1 MRINLAHR
9 KQRLA
14 VILLITLLIII
25 GGSIALWLSS
35 SQQDAPLLTET
46 INRGDIER
54 NVMATGSL
62 KPSLQVNVGAQ
73 VNGQLTK
80 LYVKQGDRVIRG
92 QLLAEIDPTLQQNEL
107 RKSEAEL
114 QSSQAQKQAAQA
126 LLRQY
131 QLELRRQQT
140 LAKDGS
146 GVKSTLEQA
155 QAQYDSQLAQLNVN
169 EAQIVQSR
177 MALETAKANLGF
189 TRIMAPIDGEV
200 LGIVTKEG
208 QTIVS
213 SQTVPTILVL
223 ANVDTMTVH
232 TRISETDILKVRV
245 GQPLWFYVV
254 ADPQRRYESQ
264 MDAIQEASAESLR
277 EESSGAANSQQ
288 PSAVYY
294 NGIFSIANH
303 ERLLRTSMTAQVF
316 IITAQ
321 AKNVLRVPLSALG
334 EQQRTAPPA
343 ASQAATSPPAISL
356 QPGTRYRVQVSKNN
370 QLAERWVTVGLRDGQ
385 YAEVKSGLQQGEQ
398 VVLMGKP
405 SGANNGH

>member
-1 MRINLAHR
+1 MRISRLNK

-14 VILLITLLIII
+14 LALLIIVLLLI
-25 GGSIALWLSS
+25 GGATALLLSGS
-35 SQQDAPLLTET
+35 KQDTPQLTVT
-46 INRGDIER
+46 VDRGDIER

-80 LYVKQGDRVIRG
+80 LYVKQGDRVTRG

-114 QSSQAQKQAAQA
+114 QSAQAQKQATQA

-131 QLELRRQQT
+131 LLEFRRQQK
-140 LAKDGS
+140 LAKEGS
-146 GVKSTLEQA
+146 GVQSALEQA
-155 QAQYDSQLAQLNVN
+155 QAQYDSQLAQLHVN
-169 EAQIVQSR
+169 EAQIVQSQ

-213 SQTVPTILVL
+213 SQTAPTIMVL
-223 ANVDTMTVH
+223 ANVDTMTVQ
-232 TRISETDILKVRV
+232 TRISETDILKVSV

-254 ADPQRRYESQ
+254 ADPERRYESR
-264 MDAIQEASAESLR
+264 MDAIQEASADSLR
-277 EESSGAANSQQ
+277 EESAGQGNNQQ

-294 NGIFSIANH
+294 NGLFSIANH

-334 EQQRTAPPA
+334 EQQSALDPKA
-343 ASQAATSPPAISL
+343 DK
-356 QPGTRYRVQVSKNN
+356 RYRVQVFKG
-370 QLAERWVTVGLRDGQ
+370 QQTAERWVAIGLRDGQ
-385 YAEVKSGLQQGEQ
+385 YAEVKEGLEQGEQ
-398 VVLMGKP
+398 VALIGAL
-405 SGANNGH
+405 SGVNNGH

>member
-1 MRINLAHR
+1 MRINLKNKKH
-9 KQRLA
+9 QLML
-14 VILLITLLIII
+14 VLFIVSLLIISSVTAL
-25 GGSIALWLSS
+25 SISD
-35 SQQDAPLLTET
+35 SQQDVPQLTET
-46 INRGDIER
+46 IGRGDIER

-80 LYVKQGDRVIRG
+80 LYVKQGDRVTRG

-114 QSSQAQKQAAQA
+114 RSAQAQKQASQA

-131 QLELRRQQT
+131 LLEFRRQQT
-140 LAKDGS
+140 LAKEGS
-146 GVKSTLEQA
+146 GVKSALEKA
-155 QAQYDSQLAQLNVN
+155 QAQYDSQLAQLHVN
-169 EAQIVQSR
+169 EAQIVQSQ
-177 MALETAKANLGF
+177 MAMETAKANLGF

-213 SQTVPTILVL
+213 SQTAPTILVL

-232 TRISETDILKVRV
+232 TRISETDILKVSV

-254 ADPQRRYESQ
+254 ADPERRYDSR

-277 EESSGAANSQQ
+277 EDSSGSANSQQ

-294 NGIFSIANH
+294 NGIFNIANQ

-334 EQQRTAPPA
+334 EQQPDK
-343 ASQAATSPPAISL
+343 
-356 QPGTRYRVQVSKNN
+356 RYRVQIINGKQRSV
-370 QLAERWVTVGLRDGQ
+370 RWVSVGLRNAQ
-385 YAEVKSGLQQGEQ
+385 YAEVKAGLAQGDQ
-398 VVLMGKP
+398 VLLLGTP
-405 SGANNGH
+405 AGASNEH

>member
-1 MRINLAHR
+1 MRINIVNNR
-9 KQRLA
+9 PRLLL
-14 VILLITLLIII
+14 ILLITLLLVI
-25 GGSIALWLSS
+25 GGGVVLWLSNS
-35 SQQDAPLLTET
+35 EQDVPQLTET
-46 INRGDIER
+46 IGRGDIER

-80 LYVKQGDRVIRG
+80 LYVKQGDRVTRG

-114 QSSQAQKQAAQA
+114 QSAQAQKQASQA

-131 QLELRRQQT
+131 LLEFRRQQT
-140 LAKDGS
+140 LATEGS
-146 GVKSTLEQA
+146 GVKSALEKA
-155 QAQYDSQLAQLNVN
+155 QAQYDSQLAQLHVN
-169 EAQIVQSR
+169 EAQIVQSQ
-177 MALETAKANLGF
+177 MSLETAKANLGF

-232 TRISETDILKVRV
+232 TRISETDILKVSV

-254 ADPQRRYESQ
+254 ADPERRYESR

-277 EESSGAANSQQ
+277 EESSGTSNSQQ

-294 NGIFSIANH
+294 NGIFSIANR

-334 EQQRTAPPA
+334 SQQ
-343 ASQAATSPPAISL
+343 SDK
-356 QPGTRYRVQVSKNN
+356 RYQVQVIQGK
-370 QLAERWVTVGLRDGQ
+370 QTVVREVLLGLCNDQ
-385 YAEVKSGLQQGEQ
+385 YAEVKEGLQPGDQ
-398 VVLMGKP
+398 VVLMGAP
-405 SGANNGH
+405 SGVTNAR

>member
-1 MRINLAHR
+1 MRIKLTNKKQQLILA
-9 KQRLA
+9 LFI
-14 VILLITLLIII
+14 ILLLIIS
-25 GGSIALWLSS
+25 GVIALSLSG
-35 SQQDAPLLTET
+35 SQQDVPQLTET
-46 INRGDIER
+46 IGRGDIER

-80 LYVKQGDRVIRG
+80 LYVKQGDRVTRG

-114 QSSQAQKQAAQA
+114 QSTQAQKQASQA

-131 QLELRRQQT
+131 LLEFRRQQT
-140 LAKDGS
+140 LAKEGS
-146 GVKSTLEQA
+146 GVKSALEKA
-155 QAQYDSQLAQLNVN
+155 QAQYDSQLAQLHVS
-169 EAQIVQSR
+169 EAQIVQSQ

-232 TRISETDILKVRV
+232 TRISETDILKVKV

-254 ADPQRRYESQ
+254 ADPERRYESQ

-277 EESSGAANSQQ
+277 EDSSGSVNSQQ

-294 NGIFSIANH
+294 NGIFNIANPA
-303 ERLLRTSMTAQVF
+303 RLLRTSMTAQVF

-334 EQQRTAPPA
+334 EQQPDK
-343 ASQAATSPPAISL
+343 
-356 QPGTRYRVQVSKNN
+356 RYRVLVIKDKQTSV
-370 QLAERWVTVGLRDGQ
+370 RWVSVGLRDSQ
-385 YAEVKSGLQQGEQ
+385 FAEVKEGLEQGEQ
-398 VVLMGKP
+398 VLLLGTPTEAK
-405 SGANNGH
+405 NEH

>member
-1 MRINLAHR
+1 MRINLKNKKH
-9 KQRLA
+9 QLMLGLFI
-14 VILLITLLIII
+14 VSLLII
-25 GGSIALWLSS
+25 SSVIALSIS
-35 SQQDAPLLTET
+35 DSQQDVPQLTET
-46 INRGDIER
+46 IGRGDIER

-80 LYVKQGDRVIRG
+80 LYVKQGDRVTRG

-114 QSSQAQKQAAQA
+114 QSAQAQKQASQA

-131 QLELRRQQT
+131 LLEFRRQQI
-140 LAKDGS
+140 LARDGS
-146 GVKSTLEQA
+146 GVKSALEKA
-155 QAQYDSQLAQLNVN
+155 QAQYDNQLAQLHVN
-169 EAQIVQSR
+169 EAQIVQSQ
-177 MALETAKANLGF
+177 MAMETAKANLGF

-213 SQTVPTILVL
+213 SQTAPTILVL

-232 TRISETDILKVRV
+232 TRISETDILKVNV

-254 ADPQRRYESQ
+254 ADPERRYDSR

-277 EESSGAANSQQ
+277 EDSSGSANSQQ

-294 NGIFSIANH
+294 NGIFNIANQ

-334 EQQRTAPPA
+334 EQQPDK
-343 ASQAATSPPAISL
+343 
-356 QPGTRYRVQVSKNN
+356 RYRVQIINGKQTSV
-370 QLAERWVTVGLRDGQ
+370 RWVSVGLRNAQ
-385 YAEVKSGLQQGEQ
+385 YAEVKAGLAQGDQ
-398 VVLMGKP
+398 VLLLGTPAGV
-405 SGANNGH
+405 SNEH

>member
-1 MRINLAHR
+1 MRINLKNKKH
-9 KQRLA
+9 QLML
-14 VILLITLLIII
+14 VLFIVSLLIISSVTAL
-25 GGSIALWLSS
+25 SISD
-35 SQQDAPLLTET
+35 SQQDVPQLTET
-46 INRGDIER
+46 IGRGDIER
-54 NVMATGSL
+54 NVMASGSL

-80 LYVKQGDRVIRG
+80 LYVKQGDRVTRG

-114 QSSQAQKQAAQA
+114 QSAQAQKQASQA
-126 LLRQY
+126 LLHQY
-131 QLELRRQQT
+131 LLEFRRQQT
-140 LAKDGS
+140 LAKEGS
-146 GVKSTLEQA
+146 GVKSALEKA
-155 QAQYDSQLAQLNVN
+155 QAQYDSQLAQLHVN
-169 EAQIVQSR
+169 EAQIVQSQ
-177 MALETAKANLGF
+177 MAMETAKANLGF

-213 SQTVPTILVL
+213 SQTAPTILVL
-223 ANVDTMTVH
+223 ANVDIMTVH
-232 TRISETDILKVRV
+232 TRISETDILKVSV

-254 ADPQRRYESQ
+254 ADPERRYDSR

-277 EESSGAANSQQ
+277 EDSSGSANNQQ

-294 NGIFSIANH
+294 NGIFNIANQ

-334 EQQRTAPPA
+334 EQQPDK
-343 ASQAATSPPAISL
+343 
-356 QPGTRYRVQVSKNN
+356 RYRVQIINGKQTSV
-370 QLAERWVTVGLRDGQ
+370 RWVSVGLRNAQ
-385 YAEVKSGLQQGEQ
+385 YAEVKAGLAQGDQ
-398 VVLMGKP
+398 VLLLGTP
-405 SGANNGH
+405 AGASNEH

>member
-1 MRINLAHR
+1 MRINLKNKKH
-9 KQRLA
+9 QLML
-14 VILLITLLIII
+14 VLFIVSLLIISSVTAL
-25 GGSIALWLSS
+25 SISD
-35 SQQDAPLLTET
+35 SQQDVPQLTET
-46 INRGDIER
+46 IGRGDIER
-54 NVMATGSL
+54 NVMASGSL

-80 LYVKQGDRVIRG
+80 LYVKQGDRVTRG

-114 QSSQAQKQAAQA
+114 QSAQAQKQASQA

-131 QLELRRQQT
+131 LLEFRRQQT
-140 LAKDGS
+140 LAKEGS
-146 GVKSTLEQA
+146 GVKSALEKA
-155 QAQYDSQLAQLNVN
+155 QAQYDSQLAQLHVN
-169 EAQIVQSR
+169 EAQIVQSQ
-177 MALETAKANLGF
+177 MAMETAKANLGF

-213 SQTVPTILVL
+213 SQTAPTILVL
-223 ANVDTMTVH
+223 ANVDIMTVH
-232 TRISETDILKVRV
+232 TRISETDILKVSV

-254 ADPQRRYESQ
+254 ADPERRYDSR

-277 EESSGAANSQQ
+277 EDSSGSANNQQ

-294 NGIFSIANH
+294 NGIFNIANQ

-321 AKNVLRVPLSALG
+321 AKNVLRVPLPALG
-334 EQQRTAPPA
+334 EQQPDK
-343 ASQAATSPPAISL
+343 
-356 QPGTRYRVQVSKNN
+356 RYRVQIINGKQTSV
-370 QLAERWVTVGLRDGQ
+370 RWVSVGLRNAQ
-385 YAEVKSGLQQGEQ
+385 YAEVKAGLAQGDQ
-398 VVLMGKP
+398 VLLLGTP
-405 SGANNGH
+405 AGASNEH

>member
-1 MRINLAHR
+1 MRINLKNP
-9 KQRLA
+9 KQRLS
-14 VILLITLLIII
+14 LIGLIVLLIII
-25 GGSIALWLSS
+25 GVGIALSLS
-35 SQQDAPLLTET
+35 QRTPQAAPLTET
-46 INRGDIER
+46 LSRGDIEK

-80 LYVKQGDRVIRG
+80 LYVKQGDRVKRG
-92 QLLAEIDPTLQQNEL
+92 QLLAEIDPTLQQNAL

-114 QSSQAQKQAAQA
+114 QSAQAQKQAAQA
-126 LLRQY
+126 LSRQY
-131 QLELRRQQT
+131 LLEFQRQKT
-140 LAKDGS
+140 LAREGS
-146 GVKSTLEQA
+146 GIKSALEKA
-155 QAQYDSQLAQLNVN
+155 QAQYDSQLAQVRVN
-169 EAQIVQSR
+169 EAQIVQSQ

-232 TRISETDILKVRV
+232 TRISETDILKVSV

-254 ADPQRRYESQ
+254 ANPDRRYESR
-264 MDAIQEASAESLR
+264 MDAIQEASADSLR
-277 EESSGAANSQQ
+277 EDGSGSVSNSQ

-294 NGIFSIANH
+294 NGIFSIANS

-334 EQQRTAPPA
+334 VQQPDK
-343 ASQAATSPPAISL
+343 
-356 QPGTRYRVQVSKNN
+356 RYRVEVINGQQRAV
-370 QLAERWVTVGLRDGQ
+370 RWVRVGLRDGQ
-385 YAEVKSGLQQGEQ
+385 YAEVKEGLAQGDQ
-398 VVLMGKP
+398 VVVMGA
-405 SGANNGH
+405 SL

>member
-1 MRINLAHR
+1 MRINLKNKKH
-9 KQRLA
+9 QLML
-14 VILLITLLIII
+14 VLFIVSLLIISSVTAL
-25 GGSIALWLSS
+25 SISD
-35 SQQDAPLLTET
+35 SQQDVPQLTET
-46 INRGDIER
+46 IGRGDIER

-80 LYVKQGDRVIRG
+80 LYVKQGDRVTRG

-114 QSSQAQKQAAQA
+114 QSAQAQKQASQA

-131 QLELRRQQT
+131 LLEFRRQQT
-140 LAKDGS
+140 LAKEGS
-146 GVKSTLEQA
+146 GVKSALEKA
-155 QAQYDSQLAQLNVN
+155 QAQYDSQLAQLHVN
-169 EAQIVQSR
+169 EAQIVKSQ
-177 MALETAKANLGF
+177 MAMETAKANLGF

-213 SQTVPTILVL
+213 SQTAPTILVL
-223 ANVDTMTVH
+223 ANVDIMTVH
-232 TRISETDILKVRV
+232 TRISETDILKVSV

-254 ADPQRRYESQ
+254 ADPERRYDSR

-277 EESSGAANSQQ
+277 EDSSGSANSQQ

-294 NGIFSIANH
+294 NGIFNIANQ

-334 EQQRTAPPA
+334 EQQPDK
-343 ASQAATSPPAISL
+343 
-356 QPGTRYRVQVSKNN
+356 RYRVQIINGKQTSV
-370 QLAERWVTVGLRDGQ
+370 RWVSIGLRNAQ
-385 YAEVKSGLQQGEQ
+385 YAEVKAGLAQGDQ
-398 VVLMGKP
+398 VLLLGTP
-405 SGANNGH
+405 AGASNEH

>member
-1 MRINLAHR
+1 MRINLKNKKH
-9 KQRLA
+9 QLMLGLFI
-14 VILLITLLIII
+14 VSLLII
-25 GGSIALWLSS
+25 SSVIALSVS
-35 SQQDAPLLTET
+35 GSQQDVPQLTET
-46 INRGDIER
+46 IGRGDIER

-80 LYVKQGDRVIRG
+80 LYVKQGDRVTRG

-114 QSSQAQKQAAQA
+114 QSAQAQKQASQA

-131 QLELRRQQT
+131 LLEFRRQQT
-140 LAKDGS
+140 LAKEGS
-146 GVKSTLEQA
+146 GVKSALEKA
-155 QAQYDSQLAQLNVN
+155 HAQYDSQLAQLHVN
-169 EAQIVQSR
+169 EAQIVQSQ
-177 MALETAKANLGF
+177 MAMETAKANLGF

-208 QTIVS
+208 QTIVF
-213 SQTVPTILVL
+213 SQTAPTILVL

-232 TRISETDILKVRV
+232 TRISETDILKVSV

-254 ADPQRRYESQ
+254 ADPERRYDSR
-264 MDAIQEASAESLR
+264 MDAIQEASAESLH
-277 EESSGAANSQQ
+277 EDSSGSANSQQ

-294 NGIFSIANH
+294 NGIFNIANQ

-334 EQQRTAPPA
+334 EQQ
-343 ASQAATSPPAISL
+343 L
-356 QPGTRYRVQVSKNN
+356 DKRYRVQIINGKQTSV
-370 QLAERWVTVGLRDGQ
+370 RWVSVGLRNAQ
-385 YAEVKSGLQQGEQ
+385 YAEVKAGLVQGDQ
-398 VVLMGKP
+398 VLLLGTPAGV
-405 SGANNGH
+405 SNEH

>member
-1 MRINLAHR
+1 MRINLKNKKH
-9 KQRLA
+9 QLML
-14 VILLITLLIII
+14 VLFIVSLLIISSVTAL
-25 GGSIALWLSS
+25 SISD
-35 SQQDAPLLTET
+35 SQQDVPQLTET
-46 INRGDIER
+46 IGRGDIER
-54 NVMATGSL
+54 NVMASGSL

-80 LYVKQGDRVIRG
+80 LYVKQGDRVTRG

-114 QSSQAQKQAAQA
+114 QSAQAQKQASQA

-131 QLELRRQQT
+131 LLEFRRQQT
-140 LAKDGS
+140 LAKEGS
-146 GVKSTLEQA
+146 GVKSALEKA
-155 QAQYDSQLAQLNVN
+155 QAQYDSQLAQLHVN
-169 EAQIVQSR
+169 EAQIVQSQ
-177 MALETAKANLGF
+177 MAMETAKANLGF

-213 SQTVPTILVL
+213 SQTAPTILVL
-223 ANVDTMTVH
+223 ANVDIMTVH
-232 TRISETDILKVRV
+232 TRISETDILKVSV

-254 ADPQRRYESQ
+254 ADPERRYDSR

-277 EESSGAANSQQ
+277 EDSSGSANNQQ

-294 NGIFSIANH
+294 NGIFNIANQ

-334 EQQRTAPPA
+334 EQQPDK
-343 ASQAATSPPAISL
+343 
-356 QPGTRYRVQVSKNN
+356 RYRVQIINGKQTSV
-370 QLAERWVTVGLRDGQ
+370 RWVSVGLRNAQ
-385 YAEVKSGLQQGEQ
+385 YAEVKAGLAQGDQ
-398 VVLMGKP
+398 VLLLGTP
-405 SGANNGH
+405 AGTSNEH

>member
-1 MRINLAHR
+1 MRINLKNKKHQLMLMLFIA
-9 KQRLA
+9 L
-14 VILLITLLIII
+14 LLIIS
-25 GGSIALWLSS
+25 GVIALSLSGN
-35 SQQDAPLLTET
+35 QQNLPPLTET
-46 INRGDIER
+46 IGRGDIER

-80 LYVKQGDRVIRG
+80 LYVKQGDRVTRG

-114 QSSQAQKQAAQA
+114 QSAQAQKQASQA

-131 QLELRRQQT
+131 LLEFRRQQT
-140 LAKDGS
+140 LAKEGS
-146 GVKSTLEQA
+146 GVKSTLEKA
-155 QAQYDSQLAQLNVN
+155 QAQYDSQLAQLHVN
-169 EAQIVQSR
+169 EAQIEQSQ
-177 MALETAKANLGF
+177 MALKTAKANLGF

-232 TRISETDILKVRV
+232 TRISETDILKVKA

-254 ADPQRRYESQ
+254 ADPERRYESQ

-277 EESSGAANSQQ
+277 EDNSGPANSQQ

-294 NGIFSIANH
+294 NGIFNIANNQ
-303 ERLLRTSMTAQVF
+303 RLLRTSMTAQVF

-334 EQQRTAPPA
+334 EQQPDE
-343 ASQAATSPPAISL
+343 
-356 QPGTRYRVQVSKNN
+356 RYQVQVINGKQTSV
-370 QLAERWVTVGLRDGQ
+370 RRVSVGLRDAL
-385 YAEVKSGLQQGEQ
+385 YAEVKDGLAQGDQ
-398 VVLMGKP
+398 VVLLGVP
-405 SGANNGH
+405 SGVSNEH

>member
-1 MRINLAHR
+1 MRINLKNKKH
-9 KQRLA
+9 QLML
-14 VILLITLLIII
+14 VLFIVSLLIISSVTAL
-25 GGSIALWLSS
+25 SISD
-35 SQQDAPLLTET
+35 SQQDVPQLTET
-46 INRGDIER
+46 IGRGDIER
-54 NVMATGSL
+54 NVMASGSL

-80 LYVKQGDRVIRG
+80 LYVKQGDRVTRG

-114 QSSQAQKQAAQA
+114 QSAQAQKQASQA

-131 QLELRRQQT
+131 LLEFRRQQT
-140 LAKDGS
+140 LAKEGS
-146 GVKSTLEQA
+146 GVKSALEKA
-155 QAQYDSQLAQLNVN
+155 QAQYDSQLAQLHVN
-169 EAQIVQSR
+169 EAQIVQSQ
-177 MALETAKANLGF
+177 MAMETAKANLGF

-213 SQTVPTILVL
+213 SQTAPTILVL
-223 ANVDTMTVH
+223 ANVDIMTVH
-232 TRISETDILKVRV
+232 TRISETDILKVSV

-254 ADPQRRYESQ
+254 ADPERRYDSR

-277 EESSGAANSQQ
+277 EDSSGSANNQQ

-294 NGIFSIANH
+294 NGIFNIANQ

-334 EQQRTAPPA
+334 EQQPDK
-343 ASQAATSPPAISL
+343 
-356 QPGTRYRVQVSKNN
+356 RYRVQIINGKQTSV
-370 QLAERWVTVGLRDGQ
+370 RWVSVGLRNAQ
-385 YAEVKSGLQQGEQ
+385 YAEVKAGLAQGDQ
-398 VVLMGKP
+398 VLLLGTP
-405 SGANNGH
+405 AGASNEH

>member
-1 MRINLAHR
+1 MRINLKNKKH
-9 KQRLA
+9 QLMLGLFI
-14 VILLITLLIII
+14 VSLLIISSVTAL
-25 GGSIALWLSS
+25 SISD
-35 SQQDAPLLTET
+35 SQQDVPQLTET
-46 INRGDIER
+46 IGRGDIER

-80 LYVKQGDRVIRG
+80 LYVKQGDRVTRG

-114 QSSQAQKQAAQA
+114 QSAQAQKQASQA

-131 QLELRRQQT
+131 LLEFRRQQT
-140 LAKDGS
+140 LAKEGS
-146 GVKSTLEQA
+146 GVKSALEKA
-155 QAQYDSQLAQLNVN
+155 QAQYDSQLAQLHVN
-169 EAQIVQSR
+169 EAQIVQSQ
-177 MALETAKANLGF
+177 MAMETAKANLGF

-213 SQTVPTILVL
+213 SQTAPTILVL

-232 TRISETDILKVRV
+232 TRISETDILKVSV

-254 ADPQRRYESQ
+254 ADPERRYDSR

-277 EESSGAANSQQ
+277 EDSSGSANSQQ

-294 NGIFSIANH
+294 NGIFNIANQ

-334 EQQRTAPPA
+334 EQQPDK
-343 ASQAATSPPAISL
+343 
-356 QPGTRYRVQVSKNN
+356 RYRVQIINGKQTSV
-370 QLAERWVTVGLRDGQ
+370 RWVSVGLRNAQ
-385 YAEVKSGLQQGEQ
+385 YAEVKAGLAQGDQ
-398 VVLMGKP
+398 VLLLGTP
-405 SGANNGH
+405 AGASNEH

>member
-1 MRINLAHR
+1 MRINLKNKKH
-9 KQRLA
+9 QLMLGLFI
-14 VILLITLLIII
+14 VSLLII
-25 GGSIALWLSS
+25 SSVIALSVS
-35 SQQDAPLLTET
+35 GSQQDVPQLTET
-46 INRGDIER
+46 IGRGDIER

-80 LYVKQGDRVIRG
+80 LYVKQGDRVTRG

-114 QSSQAQKQAAQA
+114 QSAQAQKQASQA

-131 QLELRRQQT
+131 LLEFRRQQT
-140 LAKDGS
+140 LAKEGS
-146 GVKSTLEQA
+146 GVKSALEKA
-155 QAQYDSQLAQLNVN
+155 HAQYDSQLAQLHVN
-169 EAQIVQSR
+169 EAQIVQSQ
-177 MALETAKANLGF
+177 MAMETAKANLGF

-213 SQTVPTILVL
+213 SQTAPTILVL

-232 TRISETDILKVRV
+232 TRISETDILKVSV

-254 ADPQRRYESQ
+254 ADPERRYDSR
-264 MDAIQEASAESLR
+264 MDAIQEASAESLH
-277 EESSGAANSQQ
+277 EDSSGSANSQQ

-294 NGIFSIANH
+294 NGIFNIANQ

-334 EQQRTAPPA
+334 EQQ
-343 ASQAATSPPAISL
+343 L
-356 QPGTRYRVQVSKNN
+356 DKRYRVQIINGKQTSVRWAL
-370 QLAERWVTVGLRDGQ
+370 LACVMRNMPR
-385 YAEVKSGLQQGEQ
+385 
-398 VVLMGKP
+398 
-405 SGANNGH
+405 

>member
-1 MRINLAHR
+1 MRISRLNK

-14 VILLITLLIII
+14 LALLIIVLLLI
-25 GGSIALWLSS
+25 GGATALLLSGS
-35 SQQDAPLLTET
+35 KQDTPQLTVT
-46 INRGDIER
+46 VDRGDIER

-80 LYVKQGDRVIRG
+80 LYVKQGDRVTRG

-114 QSSQAQKQAAQA
+114 QSAQAQKQATQA

-131 QLELRRQQT
+131 LLEFRRQQK
-140 LAKDGS
+140 LAKEGS
-146 GVKSTLEQA
+146 GVQSALEQA
-155 QAQYDSQLAQLNVN
+155 QAQYDSQLAQLHVN
-169 EAQIVQSR
+169 EAQIVQSQ

-213 SQTVPTILVL
+213 SQTAPTIMVL
-223 ANVDTMTVH
+223 ANVDTMTVQ
-232 TRISETDILKVRV
+232 TRISETDILKVSV

-254 ADPQRRYESQ
+254 ADPERRYESR
-264 MDAIQEASAESLR
+264 MDAIQEASADSLR
-277 EESSGAANSQQ
+277 EESAGQGNNQQ

-294 NGIFSIANH
+294 NGLFSIANH

-334 EQQRTAPPA
+334 EQQSALDPKA
-343 ASQAATSPPAISL
+343 DK
-356 QPGTRYRVQVSKNN
+356 RYRVQVIKG
-370 QLAERWVTVGLRDGQ
+370 QQTAERWVAIGLRDGQ
-385 YAEVKSGLQQGEQ
+385 YAEVKEGLELGEQ
-398 VVLMGKP
+398 VALIGAL
-405 SGANNGH
+405 SGVNNGH

>member
-1 MRINLAHR
+1 MRINLKNKKH
-9 KQRLA
+9 QLMLGLFI
-14 VILLITLLIII
+14 VSLLII
-25 GGSIALWLSS
+25 SSVIALSIS
-35 SQQDAPLLTET
+35 DSQQDVPQLTET
-46 INRGDIER
+46 IGRGDIER

-80 LYVKQGDRVIRG
+80 LYVKQGDRVTRG

-114 QSSQAQKQAAQA
+114 QSAQAQKQASQA

-131 QLELRRQQT
+131 LLEFRRQQT
-140 LAKDGS
+140 LARDGS
-146 GVKSTLEQA
+146 GVKSALEKA
-155 QAQYDSQLAQLNVN
+155 QAQYDSQLAQLHVN
-169 EAQIVQSR
+169 EAQIVQSQ
-177 MALETAKANLGF
+177 MAMETAKANLGF

-213 SQTVPTILVL
+213 SQTAPTILVL

-232 TRISETDILKVRV
+232 TRISETDILKVNV

-254 ADPQRRYESQ
+254 ADPERRYDSR

-277 EESSGAANSQQ
+277 EDSSGSANSQQ

-294 NGIFSIANH
+294 NGIFNIANQ

-334 EQQRTAPPA
+334 EQQPDK
-343 ASQAATSPPAISL
+343 
-356 QPGTRYRVQVSKNN
+356 RYRVQIINGKQTSV
-370 QLAERWVTVGLRDGQ
+370 RWVSVGLRNAQ
-385 YAEVKSGLQQGEQ
+385 YAEVKAGLAQGDQ
-398 VVLMGKP
+398 VLLLGTPAGV
-405 SGANNGH
+405 SNEH

>member
-1 MRINLAHR
+1 MRINLKNKKH
-9 KQRLA
+9 QLML
-14 VILLITLLIII
+14 VLFIVSLLIISSVTAL
-25 GGSIALWLSS
+25 SISD
-35 SQQDAPLLTET
+35 SQQDVPQLTET
-46 INRGDIER
+46 IGRGDIER

-80 LYVKQGDRVIRG
+80 LYVKQGDRVTRG

-114 QSSQAQKQAAQA
+114 QSAQAQKQASQA

-131 QLELRRQQT
+131 LLEFRRQQT
-140 LAKDGS
+140 LAKEGS
-146 GVKSTLEQA
+146 GVKSALEKA
-155 QAQYDSQLAQLNVN
+155 QAQYDSQLAQLHVN
-169 EAQIVQSR
+169 EAQIVQSQ
-177 MALETAKANLGF
+177 MAMETAKANLGF

-213 SQTVPTILVL
+213 SQTAPTILVL

-232 TRISETDILKVRV
+232 TRISETDILKVSV

-254 ADPQRRYESQ
+254 ADPERRYDSR

-277 EESSGAANSQQ
+277 EDSSGSANSQQ

-294 NGIFSIANH
+294 NGIFNIANQ

-334 EQQRTAPPA
+334 EQQPDK
-343 ASQAATSPPAISL
+343 
-356 QPGTRYRVQVSKNN
+356 RYRVQIINGKQTSV
-370 QLAERWVTVGLRDGQ
+370 RWVSVGLRNAQ
-385 YAEVKSGLQQGEQ
+385 YAEVKAGLAQGDQ
-398 VVLMGKP
+398 VLLLGTP
-405 SGANNGH
+405 AGASNEH

>member
-1 MRINLAHR
+1 MRINLKNKKH
-9 KQRLA
+9 QLML
-14 VILLITLLIII
+14 VLFIVSLLIISSVTAL
-25 GGSIALWLSS
+25 SISD
-35 SQQDAPLLTET
+35 SQQDVPQLTET
-46 INRGDIER
+46 IGRGDIER
-54 NVMATGSL
+54 NVMASGSL

-80 LYVKQGDRVIRG
+80 LYVKQGDRVTRG

-114 QSSQAQKQAAQA
+114 QSAQAQKQASQA

-131 QLELRRQQT
+131 LLEFRRQQT
-140 LAKDGS
+140 LAKEGS
-146 GVKSTLEQA
+146 GVKSALEKA
-155 QAQYDSQLAQLNVN
+155 QAQYDSQLAQLHVN
-169 EAQIVQSR
+169 EAQIVQSQ
-177 MALETAKANLGF
+177 MAMETAKANLGF

-213 SQTVPTILVL
+213 SQTAPTILVL
-223 ANVDTMTVH
+223 ANVDIMTVH
-232 TRISETDILKVRV
+232 TRISETDILKVSV

-254 ADPQRRYESQ
+254 ADPERRYDSL

-277 EESSGAANSQQ
+277 EDSSGSANSQQ

-294 NGIFSIANH
+294 NGIFNIANQ

-334 EQQRTAPPA
+334 EQQPDK
-343 ASQAATSPPAISL
+343 
-356 QPGTRYRVQVSKNN
+356 RYRVQIINGKQRSV
-370 QLAERWVTVGLRDGQ
+370 RWVSVGLRNAQ
-385 YAEVKSGLQQGEQ
+385 YAEVKAGLAQGDQ
-398 VVLMGKP
+398 VLLLGTP
-405 SGANNGH
+405 AGASNEH

>member
-1 MRINLAHR
+1 MRINLKNKKH
-9 KQRLA
+9 QLML
-14 VILLITLLIII
+14 VLFIVSLLIISSVTAL
-25 GGSIALWLSS
+25 SISD
-35 SQQDAPLLTET
+35 SQQDVPQLTET
-46 INRGDIER
+46 IGRGDIER
-54 NVMATGSL
+54 NVMASGSL

-80 LYVKQGDRVIRG
+80 LYVKQGDRVTRG

-114 QSSQAQKQAAQA
+114 QSAQAQKQASQA

-131 QLELRRQQT
+131 LLEFRRQQT
-140 LAKDGS
+140 LAKEGS
-146 GVKSTLEQA
+146 GVKSALEKA
-155 QAQYDSQLAQLNVN
+155 QAQYDSQLAQLHVN
-169 EAQIVQSR
+169 EAQIVQSQ
-177 MALETAKANLGF
+177 MAMETAKANLGF

-213 SQTVPTILVL
+213 SQTAPTILVL

-232 TRISETDILKVRV
+232 TRISETDILKVSV

-254 ADPQRRYESQ
+254 ADPERRYDSR

-277 EESSGAANSQQ
+277 EDSSGSANSQQ

-294 NGIFSIANH
+294 NGIFNIANQ

-334 EQQRTAPPA
+334 EQQPDK
-343 ASQAATSPPAISL
+343 
-356 QPGTRYRVQVSKNN
+356 RYRVQIINGQQRSV
-370 QLAERWVTVGLRDGQ
+370 RWVSVGLRNAQ
-385 YAEVKSGLQQGEQ
+385 YAEVKAGLAQGDQ
-398 VVLMGKP
+398 VLLLGTP
-405 SGANNGH
+405 AGASNEH

>member
-1 MRINLAHR
+1 MMRINLKNP
-9 KQRLA
+9 KQRLS
-14 VILLITLLIII
+14 LIGLIVLLIII
-25 GGSIALWLSS
+25 GVGIALSLS
-35 SQQDAPLLTET
+35 QRTPQAAPLTET
-46 INRGDIER
+46 LSRGDIEK

-80 LYVKQGDRVIRG
+80 LYVKQGDRVKRG
-92 QLLAEIDPTLQQNEL
+92 QLLAEIDPTLQQNAL

-114 QSSQAQKQAAQA
+114 QSAQAQKQAAQA
-126 LLRQY
+126 LSRQY
-131 QLELRRQQT
+131 LLEFQRQKT
-140 LAKDGS
+140 LAREGS
-146 GVKSTLEQA
+146 GIKSALEKA
-155 QAQYDSQLAQLNVN
+155 QAQYDSQLAQVRVN
-169 EAQIVQSR
+169 EAQIVQSQ

-232 TRISETDILKVRV
+232 TRISETDILKVSV

-254 ADPQRRYESQ
+254 ANPDRRYESR
-264 MDAIQEASAESLR
+264 MDAIQEASADSLR
-277 EESSGAANSQQ
+277 EDGSGSVSNSQ

-294 NGIFSIANH
+294 NGIFSIANS

-334 EQQRTAPPA
+334 VQQPDK
-343 ASQAATSPPAISL
+343 
-356 QPGTRYRVQVSKNN
+356 RYRVEVINGQQRAV
-370 QLAERWVTVGLRDGQ
+370 RWVRVGLRDGQ
-385 YAEVKSGLQQGEQ
+385 YAEVKEGLAQGDQ
-398 VVLMGKP
+398 VVVMGA
-405 SGANNGH
+405 SL

>member
-1 MRINLAHR
+1 MRINLKNKKH
-9 KQRLA
+9 QLML
-14 VILLITLLIII
+14 VLFIVSLLIISSVTAL
-25 GGSIALWLSS
+25 SISD
-35 SQQDAPLLTET
+35 SQQDVPQLTET
-46 INRGDIER
+46 IGRGDIER

-80 LYVKQGDRVIRG
+80 LYVKQGDRVTRG

-114 QSSQAQKQAAQA
+114 QSAQAQKQASQA

-131 QLELRRQQT
+131 LLEFRRQQT
-140 LAKDGS
+140 LAKEGS
-146 GVKSTLEQA
+146 GVKSALEKA
-155 QAQYDSQLAQLNVN
+155 QAQYDSQLAQLHVN
-169 EAQIVQSR
+169 EAQIVQSQ
-177 MALETAKANLGF
+177 MVMETAKANLGF

-213 SQTVPTILVL
+213 SQTAPTILVL

-232 TRISETDILKVRV
+232 TRISETDILKVSV

-254 ADPQRRYESQ
+254 ADPERRYDSR

-277 EESSGAANSQQ
+277 EDSSGSANSQQ

-294 NGIFSIANH
+294 NGIFNIANQ

-334 EQQRTAPPA
+334 EQQPDK
-343 ASQAATSPPAISL
+343 
-356 QPGTRYRVQVSKNN
+356 RYRVQIINGKQRSV
-370 QLAERWVTVGLRDGQ
+370 RWVSVGLRNAQ
-385 YAEVKSGLQQGEQ
+385 YAEVKAGLAQGDQ
-398 VVLMGKP
+398 VLLLGTP
-405 SGANNGH
+405 AGASNEH

>member
-1 MRINLAHR
+1 MRINMTSR
-9 KQRLA
+9 TRRLSLL
-14 VILLITLLIII
+14 LLITLLLVI
-25 GGSIALWLSS
+25 GGGVALWLSD
-35 SQQDAPLLTET
+35 SQQDAAPVTE
-46 INRGDIER
+46 IIGRGDIEN

-80 LYVKQGDRVIRG
+80 LYVKQGDRVTRG

-107 RKSEAEL
+107 RKTGAEL
-114 QSSQAQKQAAQA
+114 ESAQAQKQAAQA

-131 QLELRRQQT
+131 SLELRRQQT
-140 LAKDGS
+140 LIKEGS
-146 GVKSTLEQA
+146 GMQSTLEKA
-155 QAQYDSQLAQLNVN
+155 QAQYESQVAQVRVN
-169 EAQIVQSR
+169 DALIVQSQTA
-177 MALETAKANLGF
+177 METAKANLAF

-213 SQTVPTILVL
+213 SQSAPTILVL

-232 TRISETDILKVRV
+232 TRISETDILKVSV

-254 ADPQRRYESQ
+254 ANPERRYDSQ

-277 EESSGAANSQQ
+277 EDNAGQQANQQ
-288 PSAVYY
+288 PSAIYY
-294 NGIFSIANH
+294 NGMFNIANR

-334 EQQRTAPPA
+334 EQQPD
-343 ASQAATSPPAISL
+343 Q
-356 QPGTRYRVQVSKNN
+356 RYRVQVINGK
-370 QLAERWVTVGLRDGQ
+370 QTAIRWVSLGLRNGQ
-385 YAEVKSGLQQGEQ
+385 YAEVKEGLAQGDQ
-398 VVLMGKP
+398 VVLMAAP
-405 SGANNGH
+405 AGAANEP

>member
-1 MRINLAHR
+1 MRINLKNKKH
-9 KQRLA
+9 QLML
-14 VILLITLLIII
+14 VLFIVSLLIISSVTAL
-25 GGSIALWLSS
+25 SISD
-35 SQQDAPLLTET
+35 SQQDVPQLTET
-46 INRGDIER
+46 IGRGDIER

-80 LYVKQGDRVIRG
+80 LYVKQGDRVTRG

-114 QSSQAQKQAAQA
+114 QSAQAQKQASQA

-131 QLELRRQQT
+131 LLEFRRQQT
-140 LAKDGS
+140 LAKEGS
-146 GVKSTLEQA
+146 GVKSALEKA
-155 QAQYDSQLAQLNVN
+155 QAQYDSQLAQLHVN
-169 EAQIVQSR
+169 EAQIVQSQ
-177 MALETAKANLGF
+177 MAMETAKANLGF

-213 SQTVPTILVL
+213 SQTAPTILVL

-232 TRISETDILKVRV
+232 TRISETDILKVSV

-254 ADPQRRYESQ
+254 ADPERRYDSR

-277 EESSGAANSQQ
+277 EDSSGSANSQQ

-294 NGIFSIANH
+294 NGIFNIANQ

-334 EQQRTAPPA
+334 EQQPDK
-343 ASQAATSPPAISL
+343 
-356 QPGTRYRVQVSKNN
+356 RYRVQIINGQQRSV
-370 QLAERWVTVGLRDGQ
+370 RWVSVGLRNAQ
-385 YAEVKSGLQQGEQ
+385 YAEVKAGLAQGDQ
-398 VVLMGKP
+398 VLLLGTP
-405 SGANNGH
+405 AGASNEH

>member
-1 MRINLAHR
+1 MRINLKNKKH
-9 KQRLA
+9 QLML
-14 VILLITLLIII
+14 VLFIVSLLIISSVTAL
-25 GGSIALWLSS
+25 SISD
-35 SQQDAPLLTET
+35 SQQDVPQLTET
-46 INRGDIER
+46 IGRGDIER

-80 LYVKQGDRVIRG
+80 LYVKQGDRVTRG

-114 QSSQAQKQAAQA
+114 QSAQAQKQASQA

-131 QLELRRQQT
+131 LLEFRRQQT
-140 LAKDGS
+140 LAKEGS
-146 GVKSTLEQA
+146 GVKSALEKA
-155 QAQYDSQLAQLNVN
+155 QAQYDSQLAQLHVN
-169 EAQIVQSR
+169 EAQIVQSQ
-177 MALETAKANLGF
+177 MAMETAKANLGF

-213 SQTVPTILVL
+213 SQTAPTILVL

-232 TRISETDILKVRV
+232 TRISETDILKVSV

-254 ADPQRRYESQ
+254 ADPERRYDSR

-277 EESSGAANSQQ
+277 EDSSGSANSQQ

-294 NGIFSIANH
+294 SGIFNIANQ

-334 EQQRTAPPA
+334 EQQPDK
-343 ASQAATSPPAISL
+343 
-356 QPGTRYRVQVSKNN
+356 RYRVQIINGKQRSV
-370 QLAERWVTVGLRDGQ
+370 RWVSVGLRNAQ
-385 YAEVKSGLQQGEQ
+385 YAEVKAGLAQGDQ
-398 VVLMGKP
+398 VLLLGTP
-405 SGANNGH
+405 AGASNEH

>member
-1 MRINLAHR
+1 MHITMTNKKL
-9 KQRLA
+9 RLA
-14 VILLITLLIII
+14 LIFVLLLVASGI
-25 GGSIALWLSS
+25 GIALSLSG
-35 SQQDAPLLTET
+35 SQQDAPPLTET
-46 INRGDIER
+46 IGRGDIEKY
-54 NVMATGSL
+54 VMATGSL

-80 LYVKQGDRVIRG
+80 LYVKQGDRVTRG

-114 QSSQAQKQAAQA
+114 QSAQAQKQVAQA

-140 LAKDGS
+140 LVAENA
-146 GVKSTLEQA
+146 GVKSALEKA
-155 QAQYDSQLAQLNVN
+155 QAQYESQVAQLRVN
-169 EAQIVQSR
+169 EALIEQSQVAR
-177 MALETAKANLGF
+177 ETAKANLAF

-213 SQTVPTILVL
+213 SQTAPTILVL
-223 ANVDTMTVH
+223 ANVDTMTVN
-232 TRISETDILKVRV
+232 TRISETDILKVSV

-254 ADPQRRYESQ
+254 ADPERRYESQ
-264 MDAIQEASAESLR
+264 MGAIQAASADSLR
-277 EESSGAANSQQ
+277 EDSTAPQTNQQ

-294 NGIFSIANH
+294 NGIFNIANS

-321 AKNVLRVPLSALG
+321 AKNVLRVPLAALG
-334 EQQRTAPPA
+334 EQQPDK
-343 ASQAATSPPAISL
+343 
-356 QPGTRYRVQVSKNN
+356 RYRVVVSHNGGSKS
-370 QLAERWVTVGLRDGQ
+370 QQTTVRWVLLGLRNDQ
-385 YAEVKSGLQQGEQ
+385 YAEVKEGLEPGEQ
-398 VVLMGKP
+398 VVLTGTP
-405 SGANNGH
+405 SGANNAD

>member
-1 MRINLAHR
+1 MRINRLDKKQQLA
-9 KQRLA
+9 LA
-14 VILLITLLIII
+14 LLIIVLLLI
-25 GGSIALWLSS
+25 GGATALLLSGS
-35 SQQDAPLLTET
+35 KQDTPQLTVT
-46 INRGDIER
+46 VDRGDIER

-80 LYVKQGDRVIRG
+80 LYVKQGDRVTRG

-114 QSSQAQKQAAQA
+114 QSAQAQKQATQA

-131 QLELRRQQT
+131 LLEFRRQQK
-140 LAKDGS
+140 LAKEGS
-146 GVKSTLEQA
+146 GVQSALEQA
-155 QAQYDSQLAQLNVN
+155 QAQYDSQLAQLHVN
-169 EAQIVQSR
+169 EAQIVQSQ

-213 SQTVPTILVL
+213 SQTAPTIMVL
-223 ANVDTMTVH
+223 ANVDTMTVQ
-232 TRISETDILKVRV
+232 TRISETDILKVSV

-254 ADPQRRYESQ
+254 ADPERRYESR
-264 MDAIQEASAESLR
+264 MDAIQEASADSLR
-277 EESSGAANSQQ
+277 EESAGQGNNQQ

-294 NGIFSIANH
+294 NGLFSIANH

-334 EQQRTAPPA
+334 EQQSALDPKA
-343 ASQAATSPPAISL
+343 DK
-356 QPGTRYRVQVSKNN
+356 RYRVQVIKG
-370 QLAERWVTVGLRDGQ
+370 QQTAERWVAIGLRDGQ
-385 YAEVKSGLQQGEQ
+385 YAEVKEGLELGEQ
-398 VVLMGKP
+398 VALIGAL
-405 SGANNGH
+405 SGVNNGH

>member
-1 MRINLAHR
+1 MRINLKNKKH
-9 KQRLA
+9 QLML
-14 VILLITLLIII
+14 VLFIVSLLIISSVTAL
-25 GGSIALWLSS
+25 SISD
-35 SQQDAPLLTET
+35 SQQDVPQLTET
-46 INRGDIER
+46 IGRGDIER

-80 LYVKQGDRVIRG
+80 LYVKQGDRVTRG

-114 QSSQAQKQAAQA
+114 QSAQAQKQASQA

-131 QLELRRQQT
+131 LLEFRRQQT
-140 LAKDGS
+140 LAKEGS
-146 GVKSTLEQA
+146 GVKSALEKA
-155 QAQYDSQLAQLNVN
+155 QAQYDSQLAQLHVN
-169 EAQIVQSR
+169 EAQIVQSQ
-177 MALETAKANLGF
+177 MAMETAKANLGF

-213 SQTVPTILVL
+213 SQTAPTILVL

-232 TRISETDILKVRV
+232 TRISETDILKVSV

-254 ADPQRRYESQ
+254 ADPKRRYDSR

-277 EESSGAANSQQ
+277 EDSSGSANSQQ

-294 NGIFSIANH
+294 NGIFNIANQ

-334 EQQRTAPPA
+334 EQQPDK
-343 ASQAATSPPAISL
+343 
-356 QPGTRYRVQVSKNN
+356 RYRVQIINGKQRSV
-370 QLAERWVTVGLRDGQ
+370 RWVSVGLRNAQ
-385 YAEVKSGLQQGEQ
+385 YAEVKAGLAQGDQ
-398 VVLMGKP
+398 VLLLGTP
-405 SGANNGH
+405 AGASNEH

>member
-1 MRINLAHR
+1 MRIKLTNKKQQLILA
-9 KQRLA
+9 LFI
-14 VILLITLLIII
+14 ILLLIIS
-25 GGSIALWLSS
+25 GVIALSLSG
-35 SQQDAPLLTET
+35 SQQDVPQLTET
-46 INRGDIER
+46 IGRGDIER

-80 LYVKQGDRVIRG
+80 LYVKQGDRVTRG

-114 QSSQAQKQAAQA
+114 QSTQAQKQASQA

-131 QLELRRQQT
+131 LLEFRRQQT
-140 LAKDGS
+140 LAKEGS
-146 GVKSTLEQA
+146 GVKSALEKA
-155 QAQYDSQLAQLNVN
+155 QAQYDSQLAQLHVS
-169 EAQIVQSR
+169 EAQIVQSQ

-232 TRISETDILKVRV
+232 TRISETDILKVKV

-254 ADPQRRYESQ
+254 ADPERRYESQ

-277 EESSGAANSQQ
+277 EDSSGSVNSQQ

-294 NGIFSIANH
+294 NGIFNIANPA
-303 ERLLRTSMTAQVF
+303 RLLRTSMTAQVF

-334 EQQRTAPPA
+334 EQQPDK
-343 ASQAATSPPAISL
+343 
-356 QPGTRYRVQVSKNN
+356 RYRVLVIKDKQTSV
-370 QLAERWVTVGLRDGQ
+370 RWVSVGLRDSQ
-385 YAEVKSGLQQGEQ
+385 FAEVKEGLDQGEQ
-398 VVLMGKP
+398 VLLLGTPTEAK
-405 SGANNGH
+405 NEH